1 MLHCYKYRR
10 LKPTLLQS
18 RPRLC
23 FNLIGT
29 TIILKITNFIMN
41 KKLYRIVKKVFIIFL
56 LVRALINYPLT
67 LSPTQVVFVF
77 TLLLPSVR
85 RFLAEEVLVMVSTE
99 PQARD
104 GQVTVEPLS
113 PPSVTFCPSQE
124 IL

>member
-1 MLHCYKYRR
+1 
-10 LKPTLLQS
+10 
-18 RPRLC
+18 
-23 FNLIGT
+23 
-29 TIILKITNFIMN
+29 MN

-113 PPSVTFCPSQE
+113 PPAVTFCPSQE